1 MTSSDGSG
9 TELAMPRGTTGL
21 DNAGLETVRAKLAH
35 LGPSPTSQQISSA
48 IASENLVFG
57 DRALAAMTSDFQ
69 TALRGAGPLQ
79 VLIDDPA
86 VTDVLVNGPD
96 QVWVDR
102 GHGMELSAVRL
113 GNDHD
118 LRALAV
124 RLAATGGTR
133 LDDSQPMV
141 DARLPG
147 GSRLHAMLHPLCEPA
162 AVISI
167 RTLRSRPLT
176 LAQLV
181 VGKNLPDAWEPVL
194 RALVSQRVNFLI
206 SGSTGSGKTTL
217 LATLLGLVDNRER
230 IITIE
235 ESREL
240 RPAHPHV
247 LALETKRSNVEGI
260 GQVDQADLVRNA
272 LRMRPDRIVLG
283 ECRGAE
289 VRDMLGAL
297 NTGHE
302 GGCATIHANSA
313 QDIPARLEAL
323 GALAGLDRLAVA
335 AQAASAI
342 DVLVHV
348 RRRGVAG
355 QDRRIISELALLRRN
370 PMGFLIAEP
379 ALVWD
384 GEGKPVVLEQ
394 AGGELL
400 ARFGL
405 L

>member
-1 MTSSDGSG
+1 MSVRSGGAEAGTVSDS
-9 TELAMPRGTTGL
+9 
-21 DNAGLETVRAKLAH
+21 GLESVRARLAQ
-35 LGPSPTSQQISSA
+35 LGPHPTSQQISTA
-48 IASENLVFG
+48 IAKENLVFG
-57 DRALAAMTSDFQ
+57 DRALAALTNDFE

-79 VLIDDPA
+79 PLIEDPE

-96 QVWVDR
+96 QIWVDR
-102 GHGMELSAVRL
+102 GRGMEQSAVRL
-113 GNDHD
+113 GTDQD

-141 DARLPG
+141 DARLPD
-147 GSRLHAMLHPLCEPA
+147 GSRLHAMLRPLCEPA

-167 RTLRSRPLT
+167 RTLRARPLT

-181 VGKNLPDAWEPVL
+181 IGKTIPGAWEPVL

-206 SGSTGSGKTTL
+206 SGATGSGKTTL
-217 LATLLGLVDNRER
+217 LATLLGLVDRRER

-260 GQVDQADLVRNA
+260 GEVDQADLVRNA

-283 ECRGAE
+283 ECRGVE

-313 QDIPARLEAL
+313 YDIPARLEAL

-348 RRRGVAG
+348 HRRLVAG
-355 QDRRIISELALLRRN
+355 RSHRIISELAMLRRDSI
-370 PMGFLIAEP
+370 GFLTAEP

-384 GEGKPVVLEQ
+384 GEGSPQVLGAVGQ
-394 AGGELL
+394 ELL

-405 L
+405 Q